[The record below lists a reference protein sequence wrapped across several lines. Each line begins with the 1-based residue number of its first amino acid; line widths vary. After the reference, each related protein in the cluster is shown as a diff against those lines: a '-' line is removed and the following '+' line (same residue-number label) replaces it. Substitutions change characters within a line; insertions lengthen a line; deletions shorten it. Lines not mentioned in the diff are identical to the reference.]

1 MTAGVAVATNNK
13 SNATIDQEAVDAFR
27 SELRGTLL
35 LAGDAGYDEARQVWN
50 GMIDRRPGMIVR
62 CAGVAD
68 VIAAVKLASAHDLV
82 VAVKGGG
89 HNIAGN
95 AVCEGGLMIDLSD
108 MRGVHVDPE
117 ARTAR
122 AQGGATWGDFDAET
136 QVFGLATTGGLISGT
151 GVGGLTLGGGIG
163 WLMSSYGLACD
174 NLLSADVVTADGER
188 VTASAERNPE
198 LFWGLKGGG
207 GNFGVVTSFEF
218 RLFPVA
224 PLFAGML
231 LHPLDRATEA
241 LRHFRDFI
249 VDSPDEVGGAAGF
262 VTAPDGNRVL
272 ALILVYNGPVD
283 EGERVLQPL
292 REFGPPIVDA
302 LAATPYRVIQ
312 TLLDAGSPPGWRN
325 YWKSS
330 FLSELSDDAME
341 ILLARIK
348 IAPSPHCKLFVECFG
363 GEVTRIPRDATA
375 FDHRHAPFNLLILG
389 GWEQASE
396 DEENIAWARE
406 TWQQMQP
413 YATQSVYVNY
423 LNEVDDEGSD
433 RIESAYGAEKFARLA
448 ALKAKYDPGNLFRM
462 NQNVRPAG

>member
-1 MTAGVAVATNNK
+1 MTASIAVSTNNN
-13 SNATIDQEAVDAFR
+13 SNATIDQETVDALR
-27 SELRGTLL
+27 AELRGTLL
-35 LAGDAGYDEARQVWN
+35 LPADGGYDDARQVWN

-68 VIAAVKLASAHDLV
+68 VIAAVKLAKAYDLV

-95 AVCEGGLMIDLSD
+95 AVCEGGLMIDLTD
-108 MRGVHVDPE
+108 MRGVHVDPQ

-151 GVGGLTLGGGIG
+151 GVAGLTLGGGIG
-163 WLMSSYGLACD
+163 WLMGSHGLACD
-174 NLLSADVVTADGER
+174 NLLSVDLVTADGER
-188 VTASAERNPE
+188 VTASAEQNPE

-207 GNFGVVTSFEF
+207 GNFGVATSFEF

-231 LHPLDRATEA
+231 LHPLDRAAEA
-241 LRHFRDFI
+241 LGHFRDFI
-249 VDSPDEVGGAAGF
+249 LDSPDALGAAAGF

-272 ALILVYNGPVD
+272 ALIPVFNGPVE
-283 EGERVLQPL
+283 EGARVLQPL
-292 REFGPPIVDA
+292 REFGPPVVDT
-302 LAATPYRVIQ
+302 LAPTPYRSIQ
-312 TLLDAGSPPGWRN
+312 TQLDAGSPPGGRN

-330 FLSELSDDAME
+330 FLAALSDDAIG
-341 ILLARIK
+341 ILVDRIK
-348 IAPSPHCKLFVECFG
+348 VAPSLDCKLFVECFG

-375 FDHRHAPFNLLILG
+375 FDHRHSPFNLLILA
-389 GWEQASE
+389 GWEHASE

-413 YATQSVYVNY
+413 HATQSVYVNY
-423 LNEVDDEGSD
+423 LNELDAEGSD
-433 RIESAYGAEKFARLA
+433 RIESAYGAEKYARLA
-448 ALKAKYDPGNLFRM
+448 ALKTQYDPGNLFRM